1 MSNFKILWGITGTGD
16 LIKDSIDLM
25 KDLQENPNI
34 DITVMLSKEGAVV
47 VKWYRQWLYLNEIV
61 KKVTVEKTPNNPF
74 YAGPLQIGK
83 YDLFITCPVS
93 ANSVAKIACG
103 IGDTL
108 ITNCVA
114 QAIKGGQ
121 TAYLLPSDQD
131 LEPITTTRPDGSPL
145 VLKIRDIEI
154 ENIKKLHKMEGI
166 YVISEFKEIKD
177 LILHKYQEKI
187 GT

>member
-1 MSNFKILWGITGTGD
+1 MSKFKILWGITGTGY
-16 LIKDSIDLM
+16 LIKESIDLM
-25 KDLQENPNI
+25 KELQDNQNI
-34 DITVMLSKEGAVV
+34 DITVILSREGAVV
-47 VKWYRQWLYLNEIV
+47 VKWYRQWLYLKEVVNKLAI
-61 KKVTVEKTPNNPF
+61 EKTPNNPF

-93 ANSVAKIACG
+93 ANSVAKIVHG

-131 LEPITTTRPDGSPL
+131 LEPIVTTRPDGSPL
-145 VLKIRDIEI
+145 TLKIRDIEI
-154 ENIKKLHKMEGI
+154 ENIEKLRKMDGVVVLTDFSEIKKL
-166 YVISEFKEIKD
+166 ISDIIKNFD
-177 LILHKYQEKI
+177 
-187 GT
+187 